1 MRILLYKSKA
11 LSSSLVIEAH
21 LAPALDLFR
30 RTLLLQI
37 SLASISLMFDF
48 VPVLVQL
55 EPQLATTYS
64 SWDSAAFHQPQLGH
78 KVPLLLTFLI
88 HSIFLPFKA
97 KSQHMTSIQLFNIKL
112 ITLGY
117 QMLRWWVL
125 LYQSHLTNATCL
137 GLLSAI
143 SHCYLAVASPQ
154 VT

>member
-30 RTLLLQI
+30 RTLSLQI

-64 SWDSAAFHQPQLGH
+64 S
-78 KVPLLLTFLI
+78 
-88 HSIFLPFKA
+88 
-97 KSQHMTSIQLFNIKL
+97 
-112 ITLGY
+112 
-117 QMLRWWVL
+117 
-125 LYQSHLTNATCL
+125 
-137 GLLSAI
+137 
-143 SHCYLAVASPQ
+143 
-154 VT
+154 